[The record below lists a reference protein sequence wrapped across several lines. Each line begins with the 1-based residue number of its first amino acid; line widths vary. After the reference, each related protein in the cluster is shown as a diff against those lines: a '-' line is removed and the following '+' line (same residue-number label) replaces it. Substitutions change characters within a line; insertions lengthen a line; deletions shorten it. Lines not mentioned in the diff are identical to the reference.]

1 MDAESN
7 SNNFDMNLL
16 RRGGYVVELE
26 PSTRAVLPSRKA
38 PHVGGK
44 GGNLDDSDRLRD
56 SGRSGR
62 GRTGRQP
69 AVGGAAAWPLAAQPQ
84 QPAMPVIGFLST
96 LSEAQ
101 LRHLS
106 VGFRRGLGD
115 RLRRRPDRRDRVA
128 LGGRQLKVNTASVN
142 RSRFR
147 AFLW

>member
-1 MDAESN
+1 MRRRA
-7 SNNFDMNLL
+7 FIALL
-16 RRGGYVVELE
+16 
-26 PSTRAVLPSRKA
+26 
-38 PHVGGK
+38 
-44 GGNLDDSDRLRD
+44 
-56 SGRSGR
+56 
-62 GRTGRQP
+62 
-69 AVGGAAAWPLAAQPQ
+69 GGAAAWPLAARAQ

-147 AFLW
+147 AFLWEHIGRPHHGAPSTPACVVWIMTLGIRASTRTSRETMAKGQS